1 MWTKTNFLSFWFFIF
16 VFVRCYSPKFMRKIS
31 NLVIESLCHY
41 SKSIKRIDLRE
52 ILTCFSNNST
62 VKDLVFSDKSKD
74 LDEILGELTVEVPKE
89 ELHPAPRKRKVH
101 TKLHSMTLCF
111 LRYQSLM
118 SLRSGNPPRRKRYD
132 WMKLKHFIM
141 LRLKPSRSPYPTPTQ
156 MWDLSYPN
164 PSVRLQSRSEKHPN
178 QNLPHQSQKFHQSQ
192 ILLHLNRSW
201 YHQSQRFI

>member
-1 MWTKTNFLSFWFFIF
+1 
-16 VFVRCYSPKFMRKIS
+16 MRKIS

-118 SLRSGNPPRRKRYD
+118 SLRSGNPPRRKG
-132 WMKLKHFIM
+132 MI
-141 LRLKPSRSPYPTPTQ
+141 
-156 MWDLSYPN
+156 
-164 PSVRLQSRSEKHPN
+164 E
-178 QNLPHQSQKFHQSQ
+178 
-192 ILLHLNRSW
+192 
-201 YHQSQRFI
+201 